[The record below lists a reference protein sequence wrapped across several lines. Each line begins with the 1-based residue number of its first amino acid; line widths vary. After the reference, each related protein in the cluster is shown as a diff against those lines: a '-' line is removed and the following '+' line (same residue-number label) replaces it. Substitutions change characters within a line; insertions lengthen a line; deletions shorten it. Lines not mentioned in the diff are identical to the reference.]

1 MRKLAVLD
9 IETDPFLYGRIPL
22 PFACGF
28 FDGSHYHQ
36 TWGDDCIA
44 QMLRYLQQYPDE
56 LSIYAHNGGKFD
68 WVYFSHALN
77 GPLKF
82 INDRLVQASLLHHI
96 VRDSYAILPAPLR
109 DYKKD
114 VTDYATF
121 EYEAREQHKQSIS
134 DYLRDDCLY
143 LYELVDA
150 FLKTYKFNITIG
162 SCALKQLK
170 QFHPVK
176 KRGKVYDAMLRPYYF
191 GGRVQCFEKGWI
203 KAPLKLYD
211 INSSY
216 PNVMRNY
223 PHPAG
228 ECYQTN
234 KLPKRGVYFAT
245 IIADSA
251 GALPIRT
258 KTGLQFPQIKAGEF
272 RACSHEIESG
282 LRTGKLK
289 IHTVK
294 ECYAFTEVQS
304 FDMFVDHFFNLKVLA
319 EKNKDAAMRLVYKLL
334 LNNAYGKFAQN
345 PENFFD
351 YALDIG
357 EFDGWMPCGEL
368 GPRTIY
374 KRPAGEKDPRTGA
387 IVTKDS
393 GYIDVAIGASITSAA
408 RAYLFDAL
416 QKAERPLYCDTD
428 SIICTHLNAP
438 LHASNLGAW
447 KLEAQGDAVAIC
459 GKKLYAL
466 MQGKKCIKAAS
477 KGLPCDPA
485 AIVKLARTGLP
496 QVFQLPAPTM
506 RIGSRPK
513 FMQRKARMT

>member
-36 TWGDDCIA
+36 TWGDDCIT
-44 QMLRYLQQYPDE
+44 QILQFLQQYPDE

-68 WVYFSHALN
+68 WVYFSHALD

-114 VTDYATF
+114 TTDYSTF
-121 EYEAREQHKQSIS
+121 EYGVREQHKKSIGE
-134 DYLRDDCLY
+134 YLRSDCLY

-170 QFHPVK
+170 QFHPVM
-176 KRGKVYDAMLRPYYF
+176 KRGKKFDEQLRPYYF

-228 ECYQTN
+228 QCYETD
-234 KLPKRGVYFAT
+234 KLPKHGVYFAT
-245 IIADSA
+245 IIADSD
-251 GALPIRT
+251 GALPVRT
-258 KTGLQFPQIKAGEF
+258 KTGLQFPHVKCQEF

-282 LRTGKLK
+282 LRADKLK
-289 IHTVK
+289 IRAVK
-294 ECYAFTEVQS
+294 ECHAFTEVQS

-357 EFDGWMPCGEL
+357 ELDGWIPCGEL

-374 KRPAGEKDPRTGA
+374 KRPAGEKDPRTGN

-416 QKAERPLYCDTD
+416 QMAERPLYCDTD
-428 SIICTHLNAP
+428 SIICTHLDAP

-447 KLEAQGDAVAIC
+447 KLEAEGDAVAIC

-496 QVFQLPAPTM
+496 QTFQLAAPTL
-506 RIGSRPK
+506 RVGSQPK
-513 FMQRKARMT
+513 FMTRKARIT